1 MLRSLPKKSNC
12 NGNDIISN
20 ALLSNSKNSCKLY
33 LNYIKIYCI
42 LRFQINELQI
52 YVSNRNEILRAK
64 SCPDKNADRTNV
76 KEGPRISLEKKN
88 ISSSTPENADNRQ
101 RFPKKTALADK
112 RASRMRS
119 SDSRF
124 ARGEYRTR
132 RKSRRKWGRWMD
144 WSSCSV
150 TCGKGRQIR
159 WRHCLHDCNDAETE
173 MEEKACQLPACPP
186 SKFLGIF

>member
-1 MLRSLPKKSNC
+1 MSNPKETLHAR
-12 NGNDIISN
+12 D
-20 ALLSNSKNSCKLY
+20 SCFGK
-33 LNYIKIYCI
+33 
-42 LRFQINELQI
+42 
-52 YVSNRNEILRAK
+52 
-64 SCPDKNADRTNV
+64 DADRAV
-76 KEGPRISLEKKN
+76 VEEEPSISLEKKDV
-88 ISSSTPENADNRQ
+88 SSSTPKIVKNVNNR
-101 RFPKKTALADK
+101 FAKEAVLAGK
-112 RASRMRS
+112 RLSQMH
-119 SDSRF
+119 SDGSRF